1 MGCNC
6 KPLNSKP
13 DHTLCE
19 IAIVLLLI
27 SLYCAFL
34 EMTPT
39 RSCYYRS
46 PTKFQEGNVFSCCV
60 CLFMYVCLSVCSP
73 RGLHVTIIKD
83 AIGQSQVRRR
93 LPLAPTPLAS
103 TTQGP
108 QACSYLFNLDFTTE
122 GASTSLLQKNIQTC
136 SPCSPDGGQADGLHS
151 TEMFLFG
158 YADGSKWKQLSLTEF
173 HI

>member
-1 MGCNC
+1 M
-6 KPLNSKP
+6 
-13 DHTLCE
+13 HFWRW
-19 IAIVLLLI
+19 LLLEAVI
-27 SLYCAFL
+27 TVRQRSSRK
-34 EMTPT
+34 EM
-39 RSCYYRS
+39 
-46 PTKFQEGNVFSCCV
+46 FSVVACV
-60 CLFMYVCLSVCSP
+60 CLCMCVCLSVCSP

-83 AIGQSQVRRR
+83 AIGQSQVRWR

-122 GASTSLLQKNIQTC
+122 GARTSLLQKNIQTC

-158 YADGSKWKQLSLTEF
+158 YADGFKSKQLSLTEF
-173 HI
+173 HIWISWYS